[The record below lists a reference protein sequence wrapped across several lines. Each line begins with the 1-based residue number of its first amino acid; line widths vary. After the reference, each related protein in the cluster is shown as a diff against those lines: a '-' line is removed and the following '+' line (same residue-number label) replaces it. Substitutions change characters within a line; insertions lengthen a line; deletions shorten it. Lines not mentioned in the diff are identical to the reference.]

1 MDGQCQHIAAL
12 LQLLQSPST
21 AVQAR
26 VRVELEACADA
37 PTFPRALAT
46 IFASRDLV
54 LPAPA
59 ALPVGVEVEGHA
71 LLLHEVEELV
81 DAAALDRLLA
91 IYETG
96 VERIIEEFSKAVF
109 PVDKPWERLGVAIS
123 AHVGAITRQTPYMRV
138 INRVLPEHVSKHAAA
153 LSCLRRRYEDCFR
166 DLIDGLPLAPH
177 VDRSLLRLMVLGA
190 VNHTQFWFE
199 PDGKRTPSEVG
210 DAFARLLVEP
220 IAAPRKPT
228 SSPNRKA
235 CK

>member
-1 MDGQCQHIAAL
+1 MKAAAKRSNNRNDAL
-12 LQLLQSPST
+12 L
-21 AVQAR
+21 
-26 VRVELEACADA
+26 
-37 PTFPRALAT
+37 
-46 IFASRDLV
+46 
-54 LPAPA
+54 
-59 ALPVGVEVEGHA
+59 
-71 LLLHEVEELV
+71 
-81 DAAALDRLLA
+81 DAAAELFSTQGFRETTMRDIANAVGMLPGSIYYHYGSKDDLLLA

-96 VERIIEEFSKAVF
+96 VERIVEEFSKAVF

-210 DAFARLLVEP
+210 DAFARLLIEP
-220 IAAPRKPT
+220 IVAPRKPT

-235 CK
+235 RK